1 MSKITDTVEKLAVK
15 EAVMMLEKIPETSE
29 AVASEDAPGSAT
41 KENQTSTL
49 PSSTPT
55 LSSPSNDSDLD
66 DIPIGQRITKL
77 KNPLQNLN
85 KQPNKQPFRKNR
97 LQQLLKV
104 LMILK
109 NHQCLYAIF
118 LHSNVLVIYKKN

>member
-66 DIPIGQRITKL
+66 NIPIGQRITKL

-109 NHQCLYAIF
+109 NQNF
-118 LHSNVLVIYKKN
+118 LTFLPVIHPQICIL